1 MLLYNLEIERR
12 NNQRRAERY
21 LQRLLGSHRSES
33 AVFPPKCQNGC
44 TFAWTANTQ
53 SHLNK
58 NVWNSTQHLSPA
70 VDVEVDDRRFWELE
84 AFENSLLVFP
94 PCKQLF
100 FWCFVQYHLM
110 LFAFLFGS
118 LKMIYQM
125 WGWVGGLLLERQRMT
140 SSFYPDLFTKIDPN
154 LIKWSFAF
162 HLDVSRMVMSS
173 SSSSSSP
180 PSSPFFPSLVG
191 LQVIWLHTMC
201 PNIFN
206 GSPDHCLCFDP
217 WVHGSNALHHSL
229 SKHVSP
235 SYASYPLC

>member
-1 MLLYNLEIERR
+1 MLLFNLEIERR

-94 PCKQLF
+94 PFQQLL
-100 FWCFVQYHLM
+100 FWCFFQYHLM

-154 LIKWSFAF
+154 QIKWSFGF
-162 HLDVSRMVMSS
+162 HLDVSRMVRSS

-191 LQVIWLHTMC
+191 LQVILNKQETTVLIAH
-201 PNIFN
+201 N
-206 GSPDHCLCFDP
+206 
-217 WVHGSNALHHSL
+217 V
-229 SKHVSP
+229 SK
-235 SYASYPLC
+235 YI

>member
-12 NNQRRAERY
+12 KNQRRAERY

-58 NVWNSTQHLSPA
+58 NVWSSTQNLSPA

-94 PCKQLF
+94 PFQQLF

-118 LKMIYQM
+118 LKNDLSD
-125 WGWVGGLLLERQRMT
+125 VGVSRGT
-140 SSFYPDLFTKIDPN
+140 FTWKTDSFMKIDSN
-154 LIKWSFAF
+154 QIKWSFGF
-162 HLDVSRMVMSS
+162 HLDVSRMVRSS

-235 SYASYPLC
+235 SYASYLLC